1 MTYIGIDISKKTF
14 EAAFP
19 SSKGFETKTFD
30 NDIKGIRNFIS
41 FLSPEDTHCVMEAT
55 GNYCFLLCYLLD
67 KSKIRLSLLNPK
79 QSKTYARMQM
89 SVTKT
94 DKADACLLAD
104 YGRRM
109 TPSPY
114 TMPTKDIMILKQ
126 KRTTIRLM
134 KKHLNALKNQM
145 EAIEVLPF
153 KSKECVNA
161 IKKNIKFLEKEIKEL
176 EYSLVS
182 SAEQTFDKQL
192 KLLTSIKGI
201 GTTMATALIIATGG
215 FTQFHNAKQFSRY
228 MGICPQIMQ
237 SGTSLNIKGHIN
249 RNGDSSIRSQL
260 YVCSWTAIQYN
271 AECKSCYE
279 RLRRNGKPKKVA
291 LIAVCNKLIRQCFA
305 VVNSNMSYIDGFVSS
320 KPLAS
325 S

>member
-19 SSKGFETKTFD
+19 SSNGFDTRTFD
-30 NDIKGIRNFIS
+30 NDPKGIHRFIS
-41 FLSPEDTHCVMEAT
+41 LLCPDDSHCVMEAT
-55 GNYCFLLCYLLD
+55 GNYCFLLAYLLD
-67 KSKIRLSLLNPK
+67 KSGIKFTLLNPR
-79 QSKTYARMQM
+79 QSKAFAKMQM

-114 TMPTKDIMILKQ
+114 SMPSGDIMLLKQ

-134 KKHLNALKNQM
+134 KKHLYALKNQL
-145 EAIEVLPF
+145 ESIEVLPF
-153 KSKECVNA
+153 KSKECLHA
-161 IKKNIKFLEKEIKEL
+161 LKKNIKFLEKEVKEL
-176 EYSLVS
+176 ESSLAS
-182 SAEQTFDKQL
+182 SAEQTFEKQL

-201 GTTMATALIIATGG
+201 GLTMATALIIATGG
-215 FTQFHNAKQFSRY
+215 FTQFENAKQFSRY

-271 AECKSCYE
+271 SECKSCYE

>member
-19 SSKGFETKTFD
+19 SSNGFHTKTFS
-30 NDIKGIRNFIS
+30 NDPKGVRKFIA
-41 FLSPEDTHCVMEAT
+41 LLHPEDSHCVMEAT
-55 GNYCFLLCYLLD
+55 GNYCFLLAYLLD
-67 KSKIRLSLLNPK
+67 KAGIKVTLLNPR
-79 QSKTYARMQM
+79 QSKTFAKMKM

-94 DKADACLLAD
+94 DIADACLLAD

-109 TPSPY
+109 TPPPY
-114 TMPTKDIMILKQ
+114 TMPSEDIMILKQ

-134 KKHLNALKNQM
+134 KKHLYAFKNQM
-145 EAIEVLPF
+145 ESIEVLPF
-153 KSKECVNA
+153 RSRECLNA
-161 IKKNIKFLEKEIKEL
+161 LKKNIKFLEKEISGL
-176 EYSLVS
+176 EATLTSA
-182 SAEQTFDKQL
+182 AEQTFDRQL

-201 GTTMATALIIATGG
+201 GLTMATALIIATGG
-215 FTQFHNAKQFSRY
+215 FTQFQNAKQFSRY

-237 SGTSLNIKGHIN
+237 SGTSLNIRGHIN

-260 YVCSWTAIQYN
+260 YVCSWTAIRYN
-271 AECKSCYE
+271 SECKSCYE

-305 VVNSNMSYIDGFVSS
+305 VVNSNMSYVDGFVSS
-320 KPLAS
+320 KPLA
-325 S
+325 